1 MEKDY
6 KKMYEDALNRATNLA
21 FTNNISALAAGEI
34 FPELKESEDERIRKA
49 QLDYW
54 RSVGGKEW
62 HGVPVQETIAWLEKQ
77 KPLNNFDE
85 AEKEK
90 NDFVSGQFIECR
102 KSFNEF
108 EEDNSYWLEYI
119 GDDTYIGRSDN
130 VLNQMFHI
138 TPRQL
143 FTLFTH
149 EHCPKENHDEQK
161 ESNWN
166 NMIKTLIKLKSM
178 FFHWHQIRH

>member
-1 MEKDY
+1 MNYEQKY
-6 KKMYEDALNRATNLA
+6 KEAIERCKSWMRGEHPEC
-21 FTNNISALAAGEI
+21 FTEAQKAGEFI
-34 FPELKESEDERIRKA
+34 FPELKESEDESIRKELLA
-49 QLDYW
+49 VINDLVLPDEQQS
-54 RSVGGKEW
+54 RFV
-62 HGVPVQETIAWLEKQ
+62 AWLEKQ